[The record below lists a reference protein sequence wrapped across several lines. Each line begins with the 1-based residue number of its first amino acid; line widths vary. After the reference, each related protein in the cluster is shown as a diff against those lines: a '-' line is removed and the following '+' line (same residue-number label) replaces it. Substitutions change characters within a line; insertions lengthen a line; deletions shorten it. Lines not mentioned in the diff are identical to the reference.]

1 MSFFNSIFLLISSIS
16 DLLGAT
22 SSKMKTITGPR
33 TLRCMMCGLTIRTK
47 ILANHLENKHNIA
60 RDNVKKFCD
69 IQFQNEDRVL
79 KQNIIQN
86 ATVKKDKKT
95 VKSEK
100 RKLKKRF
107 QDSLRDQY
115 LNLDVFTKMLM
126 DVSFEYHEKRL
137 DSPGEPSVR
146 REESFLSKEPNQ
158 VNKQSEEKSDLKLRI
173 NLKEKKVIQNNTNKS
188 VKEIYHLHQCKAC
201 KETFKSES
209 FLKKHFN
216 KQHNNNLR
224 KNQPKKIKEVI
235 KNHPIQK
242 LRQNKRTKA

>member
-1 MSFFNSIFLLISSIS
+1 MNTVT
-16 DLLGAT
+16 A
-22 SSKMKTITGPR
+22 PR
-33 TLRCMMCGLTIRTK
+33 SLKCLMCGLTIRTK

-60 RDNVKKFCD
+60 RDNIKKFCD
-69 IQFQNEDRVL
+69 IQFKNEDRVL

-86 ATVKKDKKT
+86 SNVKKN

-100 RKLKKRF
+100 LKLKKRF
-107 QDSLRDQY
+107 KDSLRDQY

-137 DSPGEPSVR
+137 DSPGEPAVGR
-146 REESFLSKEPNQ
+146 DEPSLTEKQNP
-158 VNKQSEEKSDLKLRI
+158 VGKQSEEKSDLKLRI
-173 NLKEKKVIQNNTNKS
+173 NLKEKKVIQNNTKKA

-216 KQHNNNLR
+216 KQHNSKPR
-224 KNQPKKIKEVI
+224 KNQPKKVKEVI

>member
-1 MSFFNSIFLLISSIS
+1 MN
-16 DLLGAT
+16 
-22 SSKMKTITGPR
+22 TITGPR

-126 DVSFEYHEKRL
+126 DVSFEYHEKRVESAGDL
-137 DSPGEPSVR
+137 PVRSEENKSNPVQKPS
-146 REESFLSKEPNQ
+146 Q
-158 VNKQSEEKSDLKLRI
+158 EKSDLKLRI
-173 NLKEKKVIQNNTNKS
+173 NLKEKKVMQNNAKKS

-201 KETFKSES
+201 KETFRSDS
-209 FLKKHFN
+209 FLKKHFK
-216 KQHNNNLR
+216 KQHNNKLK

-235 KNHPIQK
+235 LNHPIQK

>member
-1 MSFFNSIFLLISSIS
+1 MN
-16 DLLGAT
+16 
-22 SSKMKTITGPR
+22 TITGPR
-33 TLRCMMCGLTIRTK
+33 TLKCLMCGLTIRTK

-60 RDNVKKFCD
+60 RDNIKRFCD

-79 KQNIIQN
+79 RQNIVQN
-86 ATVKKDKKT
+86 SAVKKDKKK

-100 RKLKKRF
+100 SKLKKRF

-137 DSPGEPSVR
+137 DSPEETQVR
-146 REESFLSKEPNQ
+146 RDEPPLNEKPKA

-173 NLKEKKVIQNNTNKS
+173 NLKEKKVMQNNAKKS

-201 KETFKSES
+201 KETFTSDS
-209 FLKKHFN
+209 FLKKHFK
-216 KQHNNNLR
+216 KQHDNKLK
-224 KNQPKKIKEVI
+224 KNQPKKIREVI
-235 KNHPIQK
+235 LNHPIQK